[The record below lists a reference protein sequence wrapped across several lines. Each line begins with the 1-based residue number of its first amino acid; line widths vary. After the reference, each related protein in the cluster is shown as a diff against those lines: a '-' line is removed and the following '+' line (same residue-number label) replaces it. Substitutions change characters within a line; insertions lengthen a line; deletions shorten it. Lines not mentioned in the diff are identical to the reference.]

1 MDAKWF
7 GNQRDLVI
15 AEALELEAA
24 SLGYPVQG
32 VLGKHGWDG
41 TLVVGFGLELTNDN
55 ENVRRGQVIMRGPL
69 SREPAQI
76 QASKL
81 WEKAGKDVMV
91 TITFPQR
98 RRRSSTLR
106 PGQWLVST

>member
-1 MDAKWF
+1 MKMAPLDTKWF

-15 AEALELEAA
+15 AEVLELKAA

-81 WEKAGKDVMV
+81 REKAGKR
-91 TITFPQR
+91 QSRSR

-106 PGQWLVST
+106 RDHS